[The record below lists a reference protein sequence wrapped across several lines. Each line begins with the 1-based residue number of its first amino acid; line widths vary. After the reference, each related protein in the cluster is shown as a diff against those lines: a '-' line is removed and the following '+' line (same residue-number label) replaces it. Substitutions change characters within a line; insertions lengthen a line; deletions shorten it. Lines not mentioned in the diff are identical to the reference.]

1 MVVKILP
8 HSKAK
13 IFETESF
20 NKDRSKK
27 EIPNIKENKMPMEIL
42 FLVFDFFEMGSIS
55 IDENMHNT
63 KAHITGFIP
72 NSKPINAPA
81 KAACA
86 IVIPMKVIFNNNIQT
101 PIIPQDIPQNTDII
115 IALLKN

>member
-1 MVVKILP
+1 
-8 HSKAK
+8 
-13 IFETESF
+13 
-20 NKDRSKK
+20 
-27 EIPNIKENKMPMEIL
+27 
-42 FLVFDFFEMGSIS
+42 MGSIS

-86 IVIPMKVIFNNNIQT
+86 IVIPMKVIFSNNIQT